1 MTIQFAALRLLVT
14 PAAIIAILLTAMAAS
29 ANTEEKPQQLPAEA
43 FYQLPLVT
51 NIRLSPD
58 GTHIIALKNFGAET
72 AVMTMNM
79 ATGEVFYPAKTDN
92 KKFKIRWI
100 DWANND
106 RILLSILFAEGEFGI
121 SLKFT
126 YTRLLAM
133 DAKKTSSMLN
143 LVKPKSP
150 ASFTESTSA
159 DYASQ
164 YQDNVIGKVPNE
176 PNNILISVDNNVP
189 QHQTVYKVDVT
200 NAHTSTVKKEDI
212 AQSWIADRQGVP
224 RIGEIYDDKEK
235 KVSYKVL
242 DPTTNKWIKVW
253 SYIVFEN
260 PSITPLGF
268 GKDATELYLLADHE
282 GTQALYKA
290 DLSKEG
296 YPWTL
301 ILSNPN
307 RDINGRLIY
316 SDKLNDVVG
325 IYYNDGEDKSVFF
338 NEEFKKFQAG
348 IDKALPSTTNYI
360 SNMSDDGRKYILY
373 TTNDTTPGVIYFGDR
388 DTKQLLPIATLYP
401 QLAADVLVKKEFLT
415 YKARDELE
423 LGGFLTKPKSF
434 KDKPVATIIFP
445 HGGPMAEDGSGFDE
459 FSAFFANRGYAVFQ
473 PNFRGSSGRG
483 FEFEMKAVGAFGLAM
498 QDDLED
504 AVKFLVDKKITDPKR
519 VCIVGGSYGG
529 YAALMGATKTPDL
542 FQCAISLAGIS
553 DMKKLRE
560 NAHYFVNKN
569 VMKEQLGN
577 DTDQLKK
584 TSPVRMVDKIKIPI
598 LLIHGSDDA
607 IVPVEQSR
615 MMADELKDQKKTYE
629 YIELKNGSHHFDY
642 LPHRKQTFEAMDAFL
657 KKYLPVE

>member
-1 MTIQFAALRLLVT
+1 MT
-14 PAAIIAILLTAMAAS
+14 AS
-29 ANTEEKPQQLPAEA
+29 TNAVAVANAEEKPKQLPAEA

-58 GTHIIALKNFGAET
+58 GTHIIGLKNFGAET

-133 DAKKTSSMLN
+133 DAKKTSPMLN
-143 LVKPKSP
+143 LVKSKGQE
-150 ASFTESTSA
+150 SFTESTSA
-159 DYASQ
+159 TYASQ

-200 NAHTSTVKKEDI
+200 NAHTSMVKKEDI
-212 AQSWIADRQGVP
+212 AQSWIADRQGVV
-224 RIGEIYDDKEK
+224 RIGEMYDDKEK
-235 KVSYKVL
+235 KVNYKVL
-242 DPTTNKWIKVW
+242 DPTTSKWVKVW
-253 SYIVFEN
+253 SYVVFEN
-260 PSITPLGF
+260 PAITPLGF

-296 YPWTL
+296 YPWQL
-301 ILSNPN
+301 ILSSPD
-307 RDINGRLIY
+307 RDIEGRLIY

-325 IYYNDGEDKSVFF
+325 IYYNDGEEKSIFF

-348 IDKALPSTTNYI
+348 IDKALPATRNYI
-360 SNMSDDGRKYILY
+360 SDMSSDGRKYILH
-373 TTNDTTPGVIYFGDR
+373 TTNDTTPGIIYFGNR
-388 DTKQLLPIATLYP
+388 DTKVLTPIVTLFP
-401 QLAADVLVKKEFLT
+401 QLTEDVLIKKEFLT
-415 YKARDELE
+415 YKARDQLE
-423 LGGFLTKPKSF
+423 LGGFLTKPKTF

-459 FSAFFANRGYAVFQ
+459 FAAFFANRGYAVFQ

-560 NAHYFVNKN
+560 NAHYFANKN
-569 VMKEQLGN
+569 IIKEQLGN
-577 DTDQLKK
+577 DTDQLKR

-615 MMADELKDQKKTYE
+615 MMADELKDQKKIYE

-642 LPHRKQTFEAMDAFL
+642 LPHRKQTFEAMEEFL